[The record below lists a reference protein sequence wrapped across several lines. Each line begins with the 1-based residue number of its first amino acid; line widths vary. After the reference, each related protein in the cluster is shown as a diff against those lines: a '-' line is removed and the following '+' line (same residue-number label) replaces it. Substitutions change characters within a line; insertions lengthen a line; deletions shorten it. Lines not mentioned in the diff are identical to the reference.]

1 MQVLTSQRLNNGNP
15 RLVYCHVIELK
26 NRKEQSFS
34 DHKVHN
40 KQELHI
46 LIQHIQLITLNR
58 IAKHADSE
66 PFTYIDTILKCLSA
80 TRDYPLQCLLHNP
93 LSI

>member
-26 NRKEQSFS
+26 NRKEQSLS

-40 KQELHI
+40 KQELH
-46 LIQHIQLITLNR
+46 TS
-58 IAKHADSE
+58 DSTH
-66 PFTYIDTILKCLSA
+66 PINNT
-80 TRDYPLQCLLHNP
+80 
-93 LSI
+93 

>member
-26 NRKEQSFS
+26 IEKNRACQTIKSTI
-34 DHKVHN
+34 N
-40 KQELHI
+40 RNYTL